1 MVAMY
6 VYGIIAQNDIN
17 DDHSIHID
25 DDHSIYVD
33 VRNDN
38 NELTGRVSK

>member
-6 VYGIIAQNDIN
+6 VYGIIARNDIN
-17 DDHSIHID
+17 DDRSIHID